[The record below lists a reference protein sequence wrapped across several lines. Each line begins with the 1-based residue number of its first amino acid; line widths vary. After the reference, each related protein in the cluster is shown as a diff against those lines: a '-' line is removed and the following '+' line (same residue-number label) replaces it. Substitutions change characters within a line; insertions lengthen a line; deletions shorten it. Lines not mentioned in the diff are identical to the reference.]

1 MLSMPSFTAADRTC
15 RNQAIDA
22 FRGTLLALMIIFN
35 YINQFTGLPRFLCHA
50 PPLCGITL
58 PDLGFPMFLFI
69 LGLVIPGTLCRRRQ
83 TCSSPRLVLRF
94 LRRYLLFI
102 LFGIAGNLL
111 LRQPLLTHWSVL
123 QAIGTAGIISL
134 PFIFLRPAVR
144 LVAALLLLLTFRL
157 LTLAGYGQWLLAN
170 ETGGLGGILG
180 GIAWSGAILFGT
192 FIGEKPDD
200 NRRTLLAGITLVLA
214 GLLLTARIP
223 LSKPLITP
231 SYLLF
236 TTGIS
241 ALGFLLFSL
250 LDCHLRIRP
259 RPLIILGVNPLL
271 VFMLSGV
278 LSTLA
283 AGILPSPSPI
293 GLALITATILLLTWL
308 PALLLYRKNWLIRL

>member
-1 MLSMPSFTAADRTC
+1 MPSFTAADRTC

-69 LGLVIPGTLCRRRQ
+69 LGLVIPGTLCRRRK

-94 LRRYLLFI
+94 LRRYLLFT

-111 LRQPLLTHWSVL
+111 LRQPLFTHWSVL
-123 QAIGTAGIISL
+123 QSIGTAGIISL
-134 PFIFLRPAVR
+134 PFIFLKPALR
-144 LVAALLLLLTFRL
+144 LLGAFLLLIIFRL
-157 LTLAGYGQWLLAN
+157 ITLAGYGQWLLAN

-180 GIAWSGAILFGT
+180 GIAWAGAILFGT

-200 NRRTLLAGITLVLA
+200 NRRTLTAAATLILAGILA
-214 GLLLTARIP
+214 GLIIP
-223 LSKPLITP
+223 FSKPLITP

-236 TTGIS
+236 TTGIG

-250 LDCHLRIRP
+250 LDCHLHIRP
-259 RPLIILGVNPLL
+259 GPLIILGVNPLF

-293 GLALITATILLLTWL
+293 GLVLITATILLLTWL